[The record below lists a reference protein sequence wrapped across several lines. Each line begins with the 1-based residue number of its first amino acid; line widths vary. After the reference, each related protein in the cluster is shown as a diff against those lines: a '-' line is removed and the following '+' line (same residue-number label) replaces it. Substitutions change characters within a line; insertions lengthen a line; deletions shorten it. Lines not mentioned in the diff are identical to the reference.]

1 MNKKLLTVVALGH
14 VVVQAVSAPV
24 LDKNG
29 DVEGRSFVTGK
40 ISDSDRYVRLH
51 PRFKK
56 AFDFLKRDDLA
67 ALPVGRYE
75 IEKDNC
81 WAMVQ
86 NCELTPFG
94 AIQRPEVH
102 RDFIDIQAPLDG
114 PETFG
119 LAETGGK
126 LFQPFDEKKDIGFSD
141 LVTRPLTLQPGE
153 FVIFFPVV
161 GGHAP
166 CKTLGSAT
174 MRKKLVIKVRK

>member
-1 MNKKLLTVVALGH
+1 MESQAFVV
-14 VVVQAVSAPV
+14 
-24 LDKNG
+24 
-29 DVEGRSFVTGK
+29 GK
-40 ISDSDRYVRLH
+40 ISDSDRHVWLH

-67 ALPVGRYE
+67 VLPVGRYE

-86 NCELTPFG
+86 ICELTPFG
-94 AIQRPEVH
+94 AIQHPEVH

-119 LAETGGK
+119 LVETNGK
-126 LFQPFDEKKDIGFSD
+126 VFLPFDEIKDIGFSD
-141 LVTRPLTLQPGE
+141 LETRPLTLQPGE
-153 FVIFFPVV
+153 FVIFFPMM